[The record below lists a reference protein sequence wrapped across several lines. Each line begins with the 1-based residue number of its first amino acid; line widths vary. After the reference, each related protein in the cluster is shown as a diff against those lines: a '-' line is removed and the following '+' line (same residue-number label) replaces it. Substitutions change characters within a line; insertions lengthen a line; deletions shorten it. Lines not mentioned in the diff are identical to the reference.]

1 MNARLAVQK
10 TPSQRAV
17 SPFKNRRVAEREPAH
32 CRVAYTYQAGGSTYT
47 VDGVTRDLCRIGCG
61 IRGTIMPPIGSKTS
75 LRVYLPGQKLPIL
88 LDARITWVAGD
99 YFGVRFPE
107 MNKKDYSRVRQYMWS
122 LLNMAT

>member
-1 MNARLAVQK
+1 MNARIAVQK
-10 TPSQRAV
+10 THSQRAV
-17 SPFKNRRVAEREPAH
+17 PQFKNRRVAEREPAH

-61 IRGTIMPPIGSKTS
+61 IRGTIIPPVGSKTN
-75 LRVYLPGQKLPIL
+75 LRVYVPGQKLPIL
-88 LDARITWVAGD
+88 LDARITWQAGD

-122 LLNMAT
+122 VLNMAT